1 MTSDKIRSIVSKIS
15 AVFLFFAASLFGQ
28 TSSVISFDAP
38 GALNDR
44 GGATNPCCI
53 NNQGV
58 IAGNYQD
65 VLEKPHGFVRDA
77 NGVITEFTP
86 LRFVGLGVSAL
97 NNRGQIVGSGVSAQN
112 LVLSFLRTETGQI
125 TYFSFPGSVET
136 HATAI
141 NDNGQIAGYYL
152 ADGGTHGFIRD
163 ADGTYTSFDDPNRE
177 PGGIFVWGINNNGE
191 VAGYDQS
198 STGNYGFIRDAFGN
212 FTEFSIVPGGPGAI
226 LFGGLNIRGEIV
238 GAYLPRDRQEH
249 AFLRDASGNIIDLF
263 GDDNVIQVS
272 AVDINNNSLIV
283 GQQTDFRG
291 IPLGFTRDSSGT
303 ITSFAVPSAKFG
315 TFPAAINNSGRI
327 TGQYWDANRLVHAF
341 VR

>member
-1 MTSDKIRSIVSKIS
+1 MTPRKRSIIS
-15 AVFLFFAASLFGQ
+15 NTSLALLLCAASLSAQ
-28 TSSVISFDAP
+28 TPSVVSFDAP

-44 GGATNPCCI
+44 EGATNPCCL
-53 NNQGV
+53 NHQGV
-58 IAGNYQD
+58 IAGNYRDAQQN
-65 VLEKPHGFVRDA
+65 LHGFVRDA
-77 NGVITEFTP
+77 AGVITEFTP
-86 LRFVGLGVSAL
+86 SRFVGMDVSAL
-97 NNRGQIVGSGVSAQN
+97 SSRGQIVGSGVTAQN
-112 LVLSFLRTETGQI
+112 LVLSFLRTANGQI
-125 TYFSFPGSVET
+125 SYFSFPGSVET

-163 ADGTYTSFDDPNRE
+163 ADGTYTSFDDPNRD
-177 PGGIFVWGINNNGE
+177 PGGIFVWAINNNGE

-212 FTEFSIVPGGPGAI
+212 FTEFSIVPGGTGAI

-263 GDDNVIQVS
+263 ADDNVIQVF
-272 AVDINNNSLIV
+272 AVDINDNSLIV

-291 IPLGFTRDSSGT
+291 IPHGFTRDSSGT
-303 ITSFAVPSAKFG
+303 ITSFAVQSAKFG
-315 TFPAAINNSGRI
+315 TFPAAINTSGRI
-327 TGQYWDANRLVHAF
+327 TGQYEDGNHQVHAF